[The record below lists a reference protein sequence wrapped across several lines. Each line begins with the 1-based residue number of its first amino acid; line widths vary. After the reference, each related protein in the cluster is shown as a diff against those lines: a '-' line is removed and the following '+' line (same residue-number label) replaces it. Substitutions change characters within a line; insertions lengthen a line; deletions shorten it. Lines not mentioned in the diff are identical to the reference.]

1 MSETTK
7 TFDRRRFI
15 GIVVGSVATGPSI
28 LLPNRARAQKPKTL
42 RIAKWAH
49 FLPEFDQW
57 FSGELAAEW
66 GKQHDTEVTVD
77 HIPVEKINR
86 LAAAEVAAKRGH
98 DLIMFPWPPA
108 VYHDDAIDH
117 GEVYQTVA
125 SKFGNLTRFAHR
137 STFDLRSKKYFAFCD
152 SWIPAPFQYFAD
164 YWAEVNMPLGP
175 VSYYSL
181 RSGGH
186 RIRAKRGIPCG
197 LALAPTLESNIT
209 LHTLLLAFRSRVLD
223 EQGNASIYN
232 GRTVE
237 ALKYAKA
244 LYEDAGS
251 PAQLGWSSCG
261 NVGAMLSRKTSCTT
275 NAISLLRAA
284 ERREPDVAKR
294 IMLQT
299 PLVGSAGVRA
309 VAHATNCSLIW
320 RFSRNQD
327 GAKQFLA
334 DMISQ
339 SRAIYEKSGGCNF
352 PIYQKTVPDLIVRL
366 SNDAHADPVWKYQAL
381 KDALY
386 WSRSLGHPG
395 YATPAAM
402 ELFNSFLLPRMFMSV
417 VKGELDAGA
426 AALAADAEAK
436 RVVEKWKRA

>member
-1 MSETTK
+1 MRIASGAASAPYLSLS
-7 TFDRRRFI
+7 R
-15 GIVVGSVATGPSI
+15 S
-28 LLPNRARAQKPKTL
+28 ARAQGAKTL

-57 FSGELAAEW
+57 FTGNLAAEW
-66 GKQHDTEVTVD
+66 GKRHDTEVTVD
-77 HIPVEKINR
+77 VIPIEKINQV
-86 LAAAEVAAKRGH
+86 AAAEVTARGGH

-108 VYHDDAIDH
+108 VYHRDAVDH

-125 SKFGNLTRFAHR
+125 SKFGDLTRFAHR
-137 STFDLRSKKYFAFCD
+137 STFNPGTKKYFAFCD
-152 SWIPAPFQYFAD
+152 SWIPAPFQYFED

-181 RSGGH
+181 RSGGQ
-186 RIRAKRGIPCG
+186 RIREKRGIPCG

-209 LHTLLLAFRSRVLD
+209 LHSLLLGFRSRVLD
-223 EQGNASIYN
+223 EEGNISIYN

-244 LYEDAGS
+244 LYQDACS
-251 PAQLGWSSCG
+251 PSELGWSSSG
-261 NVGAMLSRKTSCTT
+261 NVKAMLSRRTSCTT

-284 ERREPDVAKR
+284 ERSEPDVAKK

-299 PLVGSAGVRA
+299 PLVGSGGVRA
-309 VAHATNCSLIW
+309 VAHATNCSLVW
-320 RFSRNQD
+320 RFARNPE

-334 DMISQ
+334 DMIDQ

-352 PIYQKTVPDLIVRL
+352 PIYQKTVPDLMVRL

-381 KDALY
+381 RDALY
-386 WSRSLGHPG
+386 WSRNLGHPG

-402 ELFNSFLLPRMFMSV
+402 ELFNSFLLPKMFMSV

-426 AALAADAEAK
+426 AAWAANAEAK
-436 RVVEKWKRA
+436 RVVEKWKHA